1 MSEAT
6 TRKVLKGLKTGR
18 VVSDKCDKSRKVEV
32 TYQVKAPK
40 YGKYL
45 RRSSFFQVHDPENTS
60 SIGDTVEIAR
70 CRPISKTKSWRLVR
84 VIQKGVVDATAG
96 GAG

>member
-6 TRKVLKGLKTGR
+6 TRKELKGLKVGR
-18 VVSDKCDKSRKVEV
+18 VVSDKRDKSRKVEV
-32 TYQVKAPK
+32 TYQIKAPK

-45 RRSSFFQVHDPENTS
+45 RRSSFFHVHDPENVS
-60 SIGDTVEIAR
+60 ANGDTVEIAR

-84 VIQKGVVDATAG
+84 VIEKGVGDDADG
-96 GAG
+96 GVG